1 MTADQ
6 IQVYLEKLGSEL
18 QKKQVTGE
26 IILAGGAVMLLVIKN
41 RETTKDIDAY
51 FTQEPQAIREAAEI
65 VAQQEG
71 LTTDWINDG
80 VKGFFYVPS
89 PPTTVWAEYPGL
101 RVYAASPD
109 YLLSMKVV
117 AGRPEDQ
124 EDIQA
129 LIAYLHLTSAEEVL
143 AIVAQYV
150 PPRLLTPR
158 IQYLV
163 EDFFDAA

>member
-1 MTADQ
+1 MTVDQ
-6 IQVYLEKLGSEL
+6 IQTHLEKLGHEL

-26 IILAGGAVMLLVIKN
+26 IILADGAVMLLVIKN

-51 FTQEPQAIREAAEI
+51 FTQEPQAIREAAAV
-65 VAQQEG
+65 VANEEG
-71 LTTDWINDG
+71 LPSDWINDG

-101 RVYAASPD
+101 RVYAATPE

-124 EDIQA
+124 GDIRA
-129 LIAYLHLTSAEEVL
+129 LIAYLALTSAEDVL
-143 AIVAQYV
+143 AIVARYV

-158 IQYLV
+158 IQYLI
-163 EDFFDAA
+163 EDVFDAE